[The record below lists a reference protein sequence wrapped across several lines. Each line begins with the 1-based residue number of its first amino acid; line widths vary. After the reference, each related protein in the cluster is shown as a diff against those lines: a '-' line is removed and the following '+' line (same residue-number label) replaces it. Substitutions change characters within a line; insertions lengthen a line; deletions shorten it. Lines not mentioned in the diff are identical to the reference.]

1 MIMGVTHC
9 FEDLVMEAVIQKNM
23 NPIEKM
29 DRSALIVVA
38 TIHNVGVPVSLLDGK
53 QALSCSSGR

>member
-1 MIMGVTHC
+1 MGVAHY
-9 FEDLVMEAVIQKNM
+9 FEDLVMETVIQKNM

-29 DRSALIVVA
+29 DRSVLIVAA

-53 QALSCSSGR
+53 RALSLSGR